1 MYVRNASQ
9 DSGSEVTKAI
19 LISVARETTRNWYSG
34 EPAESRRELART
46 TERILVAAF
55 RGGVM

>member
-1 MYVRNASQ
+1 MYNMYVRNASQ

-34 EPAESRRELART
+34 EPAESRRELA
-46 TERILVAAF
+46 ERILVAAF